1 MKHLFIYIG
10 MVFLGL
16 LIFMTARRN
25 QMPSEIKP
33 IVRVYAS
40 SSFISQ
46 WGPGPWL
53 KAEFEKT
60 CNCRIEFFE
69 AIDSYLMMQ
78 KIKSEAVRGVDV
90 VLGLDLFDL
99 EMAKQ
104 ALQWKTIEQ
113 LDDTGFDTGVRKIN
127 EFVPYNYSQ
136 LAIIYRA
143 SDLEEVPKNLKDL
156 AKPQYK
162 DQIALIDPRSSSLG
176 MQFLLWAVA
185 YYGQT
190 EAIEIFKAINQNV
203 KLYASNWSAAYG
215 LFREKQV
222 KLVLSY
228 ITSPVYHRI
237 EDKTLDIQAAA
248 FSEGHPV
255 QIEFGGVPSVCKQ
268 CELGE
273 QFIKLLVSDEGQKIV
288 MEKNYMFPIKQKVR
302 LGTPFAEVPPFDIL
316 SLSVPKLSERES
328 LIRSWSQSRR

>member
-25 QMPSEIKP
+25 NMPSDIKP

-60 CNCRIEFFE
+60 CNCRVEFFE

-99 EMAKQ
+99 EMARQ
-104 ALQWKTIEQ
+104 SLQWKIIPQ
-113 LDDTGFDTGVRKIN
+113 IDDTEFDTGVRKIN

-136 LAIIYRA
+136 LAMIYRA
-143 SDLEEVPKNLKDL
+143 SELDEVPKNLKDL
-156 AKPQYK
+156 ANPKYK

-176 MQFLLWAVA
+176 MQFLLWSVA
-185 YYGQT
+185 YYGQA
-190 EAIEIFKAINQNV
+190 EAIDIFKAINQNV

-255 QIEFGGVPSVCKQ
+255 QIEFGGVPNVCKQ

-288 MEKNYMFPIKQKVR
+288 MEKNYMFPVKQKVR
-302 LGTPFAEVPPFDIL
+302 MGTPFAEVPPFDIL
-316 SLSVPKLSERES
+316 SLAVPKLSERES